1 MKFRMKRLTKKCK
14 IIAEQSIHFERITNG
29 VQIHQMQGINY
40 VQPMLCFLTN
50 LQEKIHAQK
59 N

>member
-1 MKFRMKRLTKKCK
+1 MKRLTKKCK

-40 VQPMLCFLTN
+40 VQPMLCLLAD